1 MSSNF
6 SRTWWGQRFLEA
18 LERVMDAGRLS
29 RGRSYA
35 RNGRVLSYRLER
47 NTVTAR
53 VRGSINPY
61 FGVYKE
67 PIYTTT
73 VSMKPIPPDAWK
85 RVIADLSTRAS
96 FVARLLMN
104 EMPDTIDDLFAEMGV
119 HLLPHDRPDLITDCS
134 CPDWSNPCKHIAGV
148 YYLLAA
154 DLDSDPFL
162 LFELRGLT
170 REHLR
175 HELEQSSLGR
185 ILSADLAPREAE
197 IEPAT
202 SYYTRPVRQPEA
214 TSSYWA
220 FWEGTKR
227 LPQLEPISPPTVPAL
242 LVRKQGDYPPFWKK
256 DASFIAA
263 MEQLYER
270 VRSKSPQMK
279 S

>member
-1 MSSNF
+1 MSSF

-18 LERVMDAGRLS
+18 LEGVMDAGRLS
-29 RGRSYA
+29 RGRAYA

-47 NTVTAR
+47 GTVTAR
-53 VRGSINPY
+53 VRGNINPY

-73 VSMKPIPPDAWK
+73 VSMKPILLVEWV
-85 RVIADLSTRAS
+85 RIIADLSTRAS
-96 FVARLLMN
+96 YVAQLLMN
-104 EMPDTIDDLFAEMGV
+104 EMPDSIDDLFGELGV
-119 HLLPHDRPDLITDCS
+119 HLLPDDSRDLITDCS

-175 HELEQSSLGR
+175 HELQRSPLGC
-185 ILSADLAPREAE
+185 ILSTELNEREVAV
-197 IEPAT
+197 EPAS
-202 SYYTRPVRQPEA
+202 SYFTRPVREEGVTPSFRE
-214 TSSYWA
+214 
-220 FWEGTKR
+220 FWEGAKR
-227 LPQLEPISPPTVPAL
+227 LPRLEPLSPPTVPAL
-242 LVRKQGDYPPFWKK
+242 LIRKGGDYPAFWKK
-256 DASFIAA
+256 DASFIAT
-263 MEQLYER
+263 MEELYDR
-270 VRSKSPQMK
+270 VRAKSPEMK